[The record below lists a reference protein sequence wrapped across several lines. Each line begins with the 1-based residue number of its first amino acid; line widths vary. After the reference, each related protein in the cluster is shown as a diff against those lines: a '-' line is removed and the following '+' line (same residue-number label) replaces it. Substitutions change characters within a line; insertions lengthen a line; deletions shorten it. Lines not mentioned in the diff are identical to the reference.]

1 LADRPDPRLDKDG
14 RFALLL
20 QRQLRGYSST
30 DPPIRPQVAM
40 TASMLRQFYS
50 ASVSDFDKALC
61 DLFIG
66 AFFFAMRS
74 CEYIKVSGPRK
85 TKLLLVHNIKFY
97 RGRRVLP
104 HSDPLLHRADCVSIT
119 FDFQKRDS
127 KGDVITQHRCSDP
140 LLCPVKVWARI
151 IRRLTSY
158 QSTSPTTQVN
168 TYIHPDGSTHY
179 FSGKDLLSRIRLA
192 AATLGE
198 DELGF
203 SPDQV
208 GLHSA
213 RSGAAMA
220 MYLAGVP
227 VVTIMLLGRWSSDAF
242 LRYIRR
248 QVKEF
253 SGGVS
258 QKMISNERFFTISS
272 IQNNIT
278 EDRPLTSKF
287 GPTSFKD
294 TIKPLVNAFR

>member
-1 LADRPDPRLDKDG
+1 
-14 RFALLL
+14 
-20 QRQLRGYSST
+20 
-30 DPPIRPQVAM
+30 
-40 TASMLRQFYS
+40 
-50 ASVSDFDKALC
+50 
-61 DLFIG
+61 
-66 AFFFAMRS
+66 
-74 CEYIKVSGPRK
+74 
-85 TKLLLVHNIKFY
+85 
-97 RGRRVLP
+97 
-104 HSDPLLHRADCVSIT
+104 
-119 FDFQKRDS
+119 
-127 KGDVITQHRCSDP
+127 
-140 LLCPVKVWARI
+140 
-151 IRRLTSY
+151 
-158 QSTSPTTQVN
+158 
-168 TYIHPDGSTHY
+168 
-179 FSGKDLLSRIRLA
+179 LA

-227 VVTIMLLGRWSSDAF
+227 VVKIMLLGRWSSDAF